1 MARLKITW
9 KRSSIGRPDKQE
21 RTIRAFGFR
30 KLNDTVEMEDTPQI
44 RGMIAAVHHLVDWE
58 AIEK

>member
-1 MARLKITW
+1 MAKLRITW
-9 KRSSIGRPDKQE
+9 KRSCIGRPDKQE